1 MNIYEELL
9 TEEEKSTDELN
20 IGIMHLKLTSQK
32 AEESYSVFS
41 LFRNNQ
47 YAADGKCFADTA
59 WTVLPEIV
67 SVNLNNVEEAFAQD
81 LILDKSNKW
90 EKSQMRSKPHVSRKL
105 QKKKEY

>member
-1 MNIYEELL
+1 
-9 TEEEKSTDELN
+9 
-20 IGIMHLKLTSQK
+20 MHLKLTFQK

-41 LFRNNQ
+41 LFRNNL
-47 YAADGKCFADTA
+47 YAADRTYFADTA

-81 LILDKSNKW
+81 LTLGESNKW
-90 EKSQMRSKPHVSRKL
+90 ETSQMRCKPHVSRKL